1 MSMKRIIMDEI
12 PFVLD
17 VNLLVNSLRLKNNP
31 SAIDTV
37 TKLAHDAMHIGRPKA
52 LYKIALAKYPDE
64 DRVEIDEILL
74 HSRLLKNN
82 LGKSDI
88 VLPFLC
94 TCGTELEEW
103 SQQFTDI
110 APKYWANTIQDFA
123 LGSAIHA
130 LETSIQQRY
139 NPRNLSAMNPGSLV
153 DWPIQEQQN
162 LFRLFGDDAVKIGVT
177 LTEGLMMKP
186 LKSLSGIFFASE
198 EGFINCQFCPREKC
212 PGRRT
217 PYQKLLAHS
226 ADHKGCDA

>member
-1 MSMKRIIMDEI
+1 MKRIIMDEI

-17 VNLLVNSLRLKNNP
+17 VNLLVNSLRLKDNP

-52 LYKIALAKYPDE
+52 LYKIALAKYPGE
-64 DRVEIDEILL
+64 DRVEIDAILL
-74 HSRLLKNN
+74 HSRLLKTN
-82 LGKSDI
+82 LCKSDI

-110 APKYWANTIQDFA
+110 MQKYWVDTIQAFA
-123 LGSAIHA
+123 LGSAMNA
-130 LETSIQQRY
+130 LETSTQQRY
-139 NPRNLSAMNPGSLV
+139 HPRTLSTMNPGSLA

-162 LFRLFGDDAVKIGVT
+162 LFRLFGDDAVRIGVT

-186 LKSLSGIFFASE
+186 LKSLSGIFFASD
-198 EGFINCQFCPREKC
+198 EGFINCQLCSREKC
-212 PGRRT
+212 PGRRA
-217 PYQKLLAHS
+217 PYQKSLAHS
-226 ADHKGCDA
+226 ADHKECGL